1 MSASQ
6 IAAGHENDLRLRV
19 IGERGLLDW
28 RQEEPN
34 VLIHASVDGPRRTLT
49 RNSPGL
55 SEAARRACRLPPG
68 HPEGFIEAFANL
80 YQGVAADLRM
90 RDAHGRAATAQEAEY
105 PRIED
110 GVRGVRFIEKTVAS
124 SASHQKWTLLR

>member
-1 MSASQ
+1 MRSEACP
-6 IAAGHENDLRLRV
+6 AGTL
-19 IGERGLLDW
+19 
-28 RQEEPN
+28 P
-34 VLIHASVDGPRRTLT
+34 DGPRRTLT

-55 SEAARRACRLPPG
+55 SESARRACRLPPG

-90 RDAHGRAATAQEAEY
+90 RAAHGRAATAQEAEY

-110 GVRGVRFIEKTVAS
+110 GVRGVRFIEKAVAS
-124 SASHQKWTLLR
+124 SASHQKWTPLR

>member
-1 MSASQ
+1 M
-6 IAAGHENDLRLRV
+6 
-19 IGERGLLDW
+19 LDW

-34 VLIHASVDGPRRTLT
+34 VLVHAPVDAPRRILT

-55 SEAARRACRLPPG
+55 SDAARRACRLPPG

-80 YQGVAADLRM
+80 YLGVAADLRL
-90 RDAHGRAATAQEAEY
+90 RELQGRAATREEADY

-110 GVRGVRFIEKTVAS
+110 GVRGVRFIEKTIAS
-124 SASHQKWTLLR
+124 SASNVKWTAMR